1 MKLNTF
7 AITAILI
14 MIMVISSTT
23 EINSDIGDRN
33 ILVGA
38 SARALGM
45 GSAFTAGPAGS
56 DSFYWN
62 ASSLGFLS
70 GMEVSLVG
78 LPYAE
83 NVANREGAF
92 SIGLNPDDLGIS
104 TAKLGNVSF
113 GSWFDGWGEDRV
125 RNRLM
130 LLGYGYSFGESVA
143 AGANI
148 RHHRRSRGA
157 DTHLGWSYDIG
168 IQVSRKLTRLG
179 EGVAFGLSF
188 EDFDGRRFRDGQLVQ
203 DLPLV
208 ARFGT
213 AYHLDKGTI
222 LSSDFTLHN
231 DDQLSWN
238 DRFRAHLGL
247 EKWLF
252 SQRFGV
258 RVGYTAI
265 TNDQNFTEGDWSSG
279 FSLRSGIGRLD
290 YAYLNGGNFD
300 EGSHWIAATFRLN
313 GIPDAIPIAPPEPP
327 PPINMPTPPPLPP
340 KTIDPVRALNENET
354 DFSVSERI
362 ISPNADGV
370 KDITSFNLTIPE
382 DVRWTLEIHDER
394 GEIVRHY
401 SGAGLRNE
409 ALMWNGEDDAGNLVN
424 DGTYTAQFTVL
435 DLRDYKYFQ
444 RDVDVEVDTVPPD
457 FEILAEPLLIEP
469 SSGADTKAISS
480 DTRGTNTPT
489 VHIQTST
496 LNQIVKWELKIVK
509 SGGDVIDT
517 LEGDGTPSNT
527 TVWNNWER
535 SELLADSQ
543 ADYRFEMTIH
553 DIAGNR
559 NSRTVP
565 LKLID
570 LTPEELPVE
579 EEEVTVREQVTAE
592 DVLPLEEKATAKE
605 PEDSTVVL
613 TLPGIAFDTGSY
625 ELNDDYWSV
634 LEKVANVIL
643 TYPKVQVSIEG
654 HTDSIGSA
662 DYNLELSRQRADAV
676 KDYLVREFGVS
687 WSRLKT
693 IGYGE
698 EKPIVDND
706 VESIRY
712 ENRRVE
718 IVLSL
723 SGTLAQ
729 DPDMIAEFTQR
740 VKETA
745 SEISKFN
752 SRLSV
757 PTKEDRRGKWTVMVS
772 SFKSR
777 EHAKL
782 LVENLKSLD
791 IANFIEFARVDVK
804 SQTWYRVTVGRF
816 KEEADAAEFA
826 DELRESQGI
835 EPLVISR
842 E

>member
-1 MKLNTF
+1 
-7 AITAILI
+7 
-14 MIMVISSTT
+14 MVISSTT
-23 EINSDIGDRN
+23 EINSDIDDRN

-70 GMEVSLVG
+70 GLEVSLVG

-92 SIGLNPDDLGIS
+92 AIGLNPDDLGIS

-113 GSWFDGWGEDRV
+113 GFWFDGWGEDRV

-157 DTHLGWSYDIG
+157 NTHLGWSYDIG

-179 EGVAFGLSF
+179 ERVAFGLSF
-188 EDFDGRRFRDGQLVQ
+188 EDFDGRLYRDGQLVQ

-252 SQRFGV
+252 SRRFGV
-258 RVGYTAI
+258 RIGYTAI

-279 FSLRSGIGRLD
+279 FSLRSGIGQLD
-290 YAYLNGGNFD
+290 YAYLNSGNFD

-313 GIPDAIPIAPPEPP
+313 GIPDAIPTAPPEPP

-340 KTIDPVRALNENET
+340 KTVDPVRVLNENET

-362 ISPNADGV
+362 ISPNTDGV
-370 KDITSFNLTIPE
+370 KDITSFSLTVPE

-444 RDVDVEVDTVPPD
+444 RDVEVEVDTVPPD

-469 SSGADTKAISS
+469 LSGANTKAISS

-517 LEGDGTPSNT
+517 LEGDGPPSNT

-543 ADYRFEMTIH
+543 ADYQFEMTIH

-559 NSRTVP
+559 NSRSIP

-570 LTPEELPVE
+570 FTPEELPVE
-579 EEEVTVREQVTAE
+579 EEEVTVKEQVTAE

-605 PEDSTVVL
+605 PEDSAVVL

-706 VESIRY
+706 MESIRH

-718 IVLSL
+718 VVLSL
-723 SGTLAQ
+723 TGTLAQ
-729 DPDMIAEFTQR
+729 DSDMIAEFTQR

-745 SEISKFN
+745 SELSELS
-752 SRLSV
+752 SRLSA
-757 PTKEDRRGKWTVMVS
+757 PSKEDRRGKWTVMVS

-777 EHAKL
+777 ESAAL
-782 LVENLKSLD
+782 LVENLKSLK
-791 IANFIEFARVDVK
+791 IARFIEFSRVDVK

-826 DELRESQGI
+826 DELSESQGI

>member
-14 MIMVISSTT
+14 LIMVIFSTT
-23 EINSDIGDRN
+23 EINSDIGDRD

-62 ASSLGFLS
+62 PSSLGFLS

-78 LPYAE
+78 LPFSE

-92 SIGLNPDDLGIS
+92 SIGLNPEHLGIL
-104 TAKLGNVSF
+104 TKKFGNISF
-113 GSWFDGWGEDRV
+113 GSWFDGWGEDWE
-125 RNRLM
+125 RNRIM
-130 LLGYGYSFGESVA
+130 LLGYGYTFGKSVA
-143 AGANI
+143 TGVNI
-148 RHHRRSRGA
+148 RHHRRSRGGN
-157 DTHLGWSYDIG
+157 THLGWTYDFG

-179 EGVAFGLSF
+179 DRVALGLSF
-188 EDFDGRRFRDGQLVQ
+188 EDFDGRLYRDGQIVQ

-213 AYHLDKGTI
+213 AYHPDRGTI

-231 DDQLSWN
+231 DDQLSWK
-238 DRFRAHLGL
+238 DRFRVHLGI
-247 EKWLF
+247 EKWIF
-252 SQRFGV
+252 SRRFGV

-265 TNDQNFTEGDWSSG
+265 TNDENFTEGEWSSG
-279 FSLRSGIGRLD
+279 FSLRGGIGRFD

-300 EGSHWIAATFRLN
+300 EGSHWIAATFRWN
-313 GIPDAIPIAPPEPP
+313 GIPNSIPTAPPEPP
-327 PPINMPTPPPLPP
+327 ASIIMPTPPPTPP
-340 KTIDPVRALNENET
+340 KTIDPVRVLNENET
-354 DFSVSERI
+354 DFSVSDGI

-370 KDITSFNLTIPE
+370 KDITSFSLTIPD
-382 DVRWTLEIHDER
+382 DVRWTLEIHDEH
-394 GEIVRHY
+394 GECVRRY
-401 SGAGLRNE
+401 SGTGLRNE
-409 ALMWNGEDDAGNLVN
+409 ALMWNGQDDAGNLVT
-424 DGTYTAQFTVL
+424 DGTYTAQFTAL

-444 RDVDVEVDTVPPD
+444 READVEVDTVPTD
-457 FEILAEPLLIEP
+457 FEILAEPLLIKRP
-469 SSGADTKAISS
+469 SGADTKAISS

-489 VHIQTST
+489 VHLQTPS
-496 LNQIVKWELKIVK
+496 LNQIVQWELKIVK

-517 LEGDGTPSNT
+517 LEGDGPPLNT
-527 TVWNNWER
+527 TVWKNWER
-535 SELLADSQ
+535 SQLLADSQ
-543 ADYRFEMTIH
+543 ADYHFEMTIH
-553 DIAGNR
+553 DIAGNS

-565 LKLID
+565 LQLID

-579 EEEVTVREQVTAE
+579 EEVTVE
-592 DVLPLEEKATAKE
+592 DVLPREEKTTVNE
-605 PEDSTVVL
+605 PQDSEVVL

-625 ELNDDYWSV
+625 EINDDYREV
-634 LEKVANVIL
+634 LEKVADVIL
-643 TYPKVQVSIEG
+643 TYPKVEVSIEG
-654 HTDSIGSA
+654 HTDSIGNA
-662 DYNLELSRQRADAV
+662 DYNLELSHQRAAAV
-676 KDYLVREFGVS
+676 KDHLVREFGIS
-687 WSRLKT
+687 WARLKT

-712 ENRRVE
+712 ANRRVE
-718 IVLSL
+718 VVLSI

-729 DPDMIAEFTQR
+729 DPDMISEFTQR

-745 SEISKFN
+745 SEISEFN
-752 SRLSV
+752 ARWSV
-757 PTKEDRRGKWTVMVS
+757 PSKEDRRGKWTVMVS

-777 EHAKL
+777 EHAKP

-791 IANFIEFARVDVK
+791 LANFIEFSRVEIK

-816 KEEADAAEFA
+816 KEESDAAEFA

>member
-1 MKLNTF
+1 
-7 AITAILI
+7 
-14 MIMVISSTT
+14 
-23 EINSDIGDRN
+23 
-33 ILVGA
+33 
-38 SARALGM
+38 
-45 GSAFTAGPAGS
+45 
-56 DSFYWN
+56 
-62 ASSLGFLS
+62 
-70 GMEVSLVG
+70 
-78 LPYAE
+78 
-83 NVANREGAF
+83 
-92 SIGLNPDDLGIS
+92 
-104 TAKLGNVSF
+104 
-113 GSWFDGWGEDRV
+113 
-125 RNRLM
+125 
-130 LLGYGYSFGESVA
+130 
-143 AGANI
+143 
-148 RHHRRSRGA
+148 
-157 DTHLGWSYDIG
+157 
-168 IQVSRKLTRLG
+168 
-179 EGVAFGLSF
+179 
-188 EDFDGRRFRDGQLVQ
+188 
-203 DLPLV
+203 
-208 ARFGT
+208 
-213 AYHLDKGTI
+213 
-222 LSSDFTLHN
+222 
-231 DDQLSWN
+231 
-238 DRFRAHLGL
+238 
-247 EKWLF
+247 
-252 SQRFGV
+252 
-258 RVGYTAI
+258 
-265 TNDQNFTEGDWSSG
+265 
-279 FSLRSGIGRLD
+279 
-290 YAYLNGGNFD
+290 
-300 EGSHWIAATFRLN
+300 
-313 GIPDAIPIAPPEPP
+313 
-327 PPINMPTPPPLPP
+327 MPTPPPLPP
-340 KTIDPVRALNENET
+340 KTVDPVRALSESET
-354 DFSVSERI
+354 DFSISERI

-370 KDITSFNLTIPE
+370 KDITSFSLTIPE

-444 RDVDVEVDTVPPD
+444 RDVEVEVDTVPPD

-509 SGGDVIDT
+509 SGRDVIDT
-517 LEGDGTPSNT
+517 LEGDGPPSNT

-543 ADYRFEMTIH
+543 ADYQFEMTIH

-559 NSRTVP
+559 NSRTIP

-579 EEEVTVREQVTAE
+579 EEEEVTVKEQVTAE

-605 PEDSTVVL
+605 PEDSAVVL

-706 VESIRY
+706 VESIRH

-718 IVLSL
+718 VVLSL
-723 SGTLAQ
+723 TGTLAQ

-745 SEISKFN
+745 SELSELS
-752 SRLSV
+752 SRLSA
-757 PTKEDRRGKWTVMVS
+757 PSKEDRRGKWTVMVS

-777 EHAKL
+777 ESAAL
-782 LVENLKSLD
+782 LVENLKSLK
-791 IANFIEFARVDVK
+791 IARFIEFSRVDVK